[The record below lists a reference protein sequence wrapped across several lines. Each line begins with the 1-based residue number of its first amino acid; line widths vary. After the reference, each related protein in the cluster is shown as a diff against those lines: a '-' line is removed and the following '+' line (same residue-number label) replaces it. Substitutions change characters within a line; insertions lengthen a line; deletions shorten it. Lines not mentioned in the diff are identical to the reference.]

1 MDSQVFFEDSLAL
14 EKLRNADHDIVGKVV
29 APISEPLL
37 GEIISD
43 AGILIKALDRRF
55 NQPIS
60 LLGEQLVLQGLIT
73 HEQLEKAIRIQSSS
87 HGMRIGEIL
96 VEAGAVDGEAIDAVL
111 ATKLGVPKVDLRR
124 LQIAPEA
131 LKLVPNLVAR
141 RLVLMPCF
149 LHRGHVVVAMKNPL
163 DHESVH
169 QLRFT
174 TNRHILPVSADREDI
189 EWAIDRYYREL
200 RLQEV

>member
-1 MDSQVFFEDSLAL
+1 MNMGDEMESQGLFED
-14 EKLRNADHDIVGKVV
+14 
-29 APISEPLL
+29 PLPA
-37 GEIISD
+37 GEIVSD
-43 AGILIKALDRRF
+43 ADTLKKALDRRSSA
-55 NQPIS
+55 PIA

-73 HEQLEKAIRIQSSS
+73 REQLEKAIRIQSSS
-87 HGMRIGEIL
+87 HGKRIGEIL
-96 VEAGAVDGEAIDAVL
+96 VEVGAVDGDAIDAVL
-111 ATKLGVPKVDLRR
+111 AVKLGVPKVDLRR
-124 LQIAPEA
+124 LQIDPEA

-163 DHESVH
+163 DQEILQ

-174 TNRHILPVSADREDI
+174 TGKHAFPVSADREDV

-200 RLQEV
+200 RLQEEGISPA

>member
-1 MDSQVFFEDSLAL
+1 MSMNMGDEMESRGLFEDRLPA
-14 EKLRNADHDIVGKVV
+14 
-29 APISEPLL
+29 
-37 GEIISD
+37 GEIVSD
-43 AGILIKALDRRF
+43 ADTLRKVLDRRSSE
-55 NQPIS
+55 PIA

-73 HEQLEKAIRIQSSS
+73 GEQLEKAIRIQSSS
-87 HGMRIGEIL
+87 RGRRIGEIL
-96 VEAGAVDGEAIDAVL
+96 VEVGAVDGDAIDAVL
-111 ATKLGVPKVDLRR
+111 AVKLGVPKVDLRR
-124 LQIAPEA
+124 LQIDPEA

-163 DHESVH
+163 DQEILQ

-174 TNRHILPVSADREDI
+174 TGKHAFPVSADREDV

-200 RLQEV
+200 RLQEEGISPS